1 MAIKNQTM
9 KPHQYQFFARAPL
22 DHGGSIRKGK
32 RKIQRPFDRKRPM
45 HLVMRSTRAKKDWS
59 FLHRRNKGAIH
70 GLVVDLAEKYGVKL
84 YKFENVGN
92 HLHLLVKFPS
102 RRELIAFLRVFAQAV
117 MFQVTGAR
125 KGSPQG
131 RFFDAIAYSRVV
143 SWGREFSALKAYLWK
158 NALESLGFSAG
169 EIRSARK
176 NAKTVPW

>member
-1 MAIKNQTM
+1 MRAQQLNLFP
-9 KPHQYQFFARAPL
+9 KPPI

-45 HLVMRSTRAKKDWS
+45 QLVMRSTRATKDWS

-70 GLVVDLAEKYGVKL
+70 ALVMDLAEKYGVKL
-84 YKFENVGN
+84 YKYENVGN
-92 HLHLLVKFPS
+92 HLHLLARFPS
-102 RRELIAFLRVFAQAV
+102 RRELKAFLRVFAQGV

-125 KGSPQG
+125 KGKPQG

-143 SWGREFSALKAYLWK
+143 SWGREFTSLKAYLWK
-158 NALESLGFSAG
+158 NALESLGFSAD

-176 NAKTVPW
+176 NAKTAPW